1 MSEKNKGEINLVMS
15 ITLIVAA
22 LVIFLAVCVIIKNVQ
37 INNNVNTPNISGD
50 SIHNGD
56 SGNFNEELQS
66 GTFAKPSIAG
76 EYTYNGRLQTVS
88 LKGYDSQAM
97 NTSNTTRKNAG
108 TQEVVVALKNSK
120 LEWEDK
126 TTEPVKLEWT
136 ISKAKLTLDWTN
148 LTIRYDGESHLP
160 VATANGLGSDKLTVK
175 VSGASSEAGEHT
187 ATAELQGSAADNY
200 EVTNP
205 SIQYNIVKESGDIGE
220 DDDGITLSRYT
231 YYYNGS
237 ANEPSVRITIG
248 NKKLE
253 EGKDFTVRYENNVNV
268 GTAKVIIIGN
278 GKEYK
283 GRITKE
289 FQILRSPKASVTVE
303 DKIYNGNDQTGIF
316 GKNVELFGDSTA
328 RKVGTYKVI
337 AAPLAG
343 YAWEDGTFAKV
354 ELEWSIKEGIKVGDY
369 VAYSPQ
375 EKLSSKLTAESKAWR
390 IFSIGDGTVL
400 ITPYGAVNQSEVM
413 LTGSDGYVNAID
425 NLNKLCEDAYSNS
438 NKGLKAR
445 SMTIEDLNNA
455 CQFTVPV
462 PSLRYAYYLATDTGN
477 ITQNGKTY
485 IKTKHSSALYS
496 ITEPRFYTY
505 DLQTNDATTTSST
518 PKKLKADEPILM
530 TQTYYTY
537 NPNNSVSVKN
547 PTAGALLGSGNGW
560 LASRCVRLEATNAN
574 FCVYY
579 ANADEVGS
587 NYLCNSSGYQYSPT
601 SGLHPVVEIKT
612 SKLDIDNANSNG
624 TSASPWNIK

>member
-1 MSEKNKGEINLVMS
+1 MNKKSSGEINLVMS

-37 INNNVNTPNISGD
+37 VNNDVNNPDISGD
-50 SIHNGD
+50 NTYND
-56 SGNFNEELQS
+56 NSGSLNEELQT
-66 GTFAKPSIAG
+66 GTFAKPNIVG
-76 EYTYNGRLQTVS
+76 EYTYNGRLQTASLNGYNSHAMDVS
-88 LKGYDSQAM
+88 
-97 NTSNTTRKNAG
+97 NITRKNVG
-108 TQEVVVALKNSK
+108 TQEVIITLKNSN

-126 TTEPVKLEWT
+126 TNETVRLEWT
-136 ISKAKLTLDWTN
+136 INKAKLTLDWTN

-160 VATANGLGSDKLTVK
+160 IATANGLGSDNLTVK
-175 VSGASSEAGEHT
+175 VSGASSEVGEHT

-200 EVTNP
+200 EVTNAT
-205 SIQYNIVKESGDIGE
+205 IQYNIVKESGDIGE
-220 DDDGITLSRYT
+220 TDDGITLSRYT

-237 ANEPSVRITIG
+237 ANEPTVSIRFE

-289 FQILRSPKASVTVE
+289 FQILRNPKASVSIE

-316 GKNVELFGDSTA
+316 GKNVELFGDSVA

-354 ELEWSIKEGIKVGDY
+354 ELEWSIKEGIKIGDY

-375 EKLSSKLTAESKAWR
+375 EKLSSKLTAENKSWR

-400 ITPYGAVNQSEVM
+400 ITPYGAVNQNEVM
-413 LTGSDGYVNAID
+413 LSGSDGYVNAAD
-425 NLNKLCEDAYSNS
+425 TLNKLCEDAYSNS

-445 SMTIEDLNNA
+445 SMTIEDLNDA
-455 CQFTVPV
+455 CQFTAPT
-462 PSLRYAYYLATDTGN
+462 PYLRYAYYLATDTGN

-485 IKTKHSSALYS
+485 IKTKHSSTLYS

-505 DLQTNDATTTSST
+505 DLQTNGATTTSST
-518 PKKLKADEPILM
+518 PKRLKSEEPILM

-537 NPNNSVSVKN
+537 NPNNSVSVIN
-547 PTAGALLGSGNGW
+547 PAAGDLLGGGNGW
-560 LASRCVRLEATNAN
+560 LASRCVRLETTNAN

-579 ANADEVGS
+579 ANSNEVGS

-612 SKLDIDNANSNG
+612 NKLDIDNANSKG